1 MREMRQQIKA
11 IVEILT
17 ELEMMQSESLGR
29 PCWALLRLCADL
41 GKAPSAEEI
50 DEACKA
56 IFVRG
61 LKVWL
66 R

>member
-1 MREMRQQIKA
+1 MREQIKV

-17 ELEMMQSESLGR
+17 ESELMLAECLGK
-29 PCWALLRLCADL
+29 PCRSLLRLYADL

-56 IFVRG
+56 IFV
-61 LKVWL
+61 
-66 R
+66 